1 MSMIP
6 VWRLPRRSEELAVV
20 LAALGVIVLFGVVV
34 YIGLALSVAAAL
46 LLVISGWVLHQPRT
60 WRTSVA
66 TVLVVVGLVLQVG
79 YVLTMP
85 VAAVGRAG

>member
-6 VWRLPRRSEELAVV
+6 VWRLPRRSEELALV
-20 LAALGVIVLFGVVV
+20 LAALGVIVPFGVVV
-34 YIGLALSVAAAL
+34 YIGLSLSVAAAV
-46 LLVISGWVLHQPRT
+46 LLVISGWVLHQRRT
-60 WRTSVA
+60 CRASVA

-79 YVLTMP
+79 YALTMP